1 MKVPIKKRYAK
12 YFLLLA
18 QNTRATTMS
27 KDFTEIDTD
36 TPKGRLLAFCRM
48 YGLSSNREI
57 EKLLDLGNG
66 YFRTPDKGMNT
77 GTLCKIAKR
86 YPTLNLNWLICG
98 CGHIYSQDNT
108 LSEGEKISTIAES
121 HTSYNPSASA
131 FPSTSV
137 AVRIFESLEA
147 FCHPERESLPPH
159 WLMIEKNLL
168 HDRAD
173 ALVKI
178 TDESLSPEYSPGEYL
193 LVGPASGSLAQFIG
207 PRDKRLL
214 LILPSEGN
222 PLVRIAQR
230 YPGQSEM
237 FLFTALHPDKR
248 LFPDLICTL
257 GQIVAF
263 WEVKGVFHL

>member
-1 MKVPIKKRYAK
+1 
-12 YFLLLA
+12 
-18 QNTRATTMS
+18 MS

-108 LSEGEKISTIAES
+108 LCEGEKITAVAES
-121 HTSYNPSASA
+121 HAPYHPSASA

-137 AVRIFESLEA
+137 AVRIFETLEA

-159 WLMIEKNLL
+159 WLPVARPRGCLGQDRGRKPIAGILAGRIPARRSFLRCADTVARHTRQTHAARTPYRRKPSGADGSAVSRPVGNVPL
-168 HDRAD
+168 HGTSSRQTTVPGLDLHPGTNRCF
-173 ALVKI
+173 LGNKGRIPSLKI
-178 TDESLSPEYSPGEYL
+178 PRPL
-193 LVGPASGSLAQFIG
+193 
-207 PRDKRLL
+207 PRDSK
-214 LILPSEGN
+214 SN
-222 PLVRIAQR
+222 
-230 YPGQSEM
+230 
-237 FLFTALHPDKR
+237 TA
-248 LFPDLICTL
+248 CS
-257 GQIVAF
+257 
-263 WEVKGVFHL
+263 

>member
-1 MKVPIKKRYAK
+1 
-12 YFLLLA
+12 
-18 QNTRATTMS
+18 MS

-108 LSEGEKISTIAES
+108 LSEGEKISTVAES

-137 AVRIFESLEA
+137 AVRIFESLET

-222 PLVRIAQR
+222 PLVRISQR

-257 GQIVAF
+257 GQIAAF

>member
-1 MKVPIKKRYAK
+1 
-12 YFLLLA
+12 
-18 QNTRATTMS
+18 MS

-108 LSEGEKISTIAES
+108 LCEGEKITAVAES
-121 HTSYNPSASA
+121 HAPYNPSASA

-137 AVRIFESLEA
+137 AVRIFETLEA

-173 ALVKI
+173 ALVRI
-178 TDESLSPEYSPGEYL
+178 ADESLSPEYSPGEYL
-193 LVGPASGSLAQFIG
+193 LVGPSSGVLTRFSAHTTNACCSYSLPKEALWCGWLSGIPASRKCSSSRHFIPTNG
-207 PRDKRLL
+207 CSR
-214 LILPSEGN
+214 
-222 PLVRIAQR
+222 
-230 YPGQSEM
+230 
-237 FLFTALHPDKR
+237 T
-248 LFPDLICTL
+248 
-257 GQIVAF
+257 
-263 WEVKGVFHL
+263 

>member
-1 MKVPIKKRYAK
+1 
-12 YFLLLA
+12 
-18 QNTRATTMS
+18 MS

-108 LSEGEKISTIAES
+108 LCEGEKITAVAES
-121 HTSYNPSASA
+121 HAPYNPSASA

-137 AVRIFESLEA
+137 AVRIFETLEA

-173 ALVKI
+173 ALVRI
-178 TDESLSPEYSPGEYL
+178 ADESLSPEYSPGEYL
-193 LVGPASGSLAQFIG
+193 LVGPS
-207 PRDKRLL
+207 P
-214 LILPSEGN
+214 
-222 PLVRIAQR
+222 V
-230 YPGQSEM
+230 
-237 FLFTALHPDKR
+237 
-248 LFPDLICTL
+248 C
-257 GQIVAF
+257 
-263 WEVKGVFHL
+263 

>member
-1 MKVPIKKRYAK
+1 
-12 YFLLLA
+12 
-18 QNTRATTMS
+18 MS

-108 LSEGEKISTIAES
+108 LCEGEKITAVAES
-121 HTSYNPSASA
+121 HAPYNPSASA

-137 AVRIFESLEA
+137 AVRIFETLEA

-173 ALVKI
+173 ALVRI
-178 TDESLSPEYSPGEYL
+178 ADESLSPEYSPGESL
-193 LVGPASGSLAQFIG
+193 LVGPSSGVLTRLLGAH
-207 PRDKRLL
+207 DKRLL
-214 LILPSEGN
+214 LILPTEGS
-222 PLVRIAQR
+222 PLVRMAQR

-257 GQIVAF
+257 GQIAAF
-263 WEVKGVFHL
+263 WEIKGVFHL

>member
-1 MKVPIKKRYAK
+1 
-12 YFLLLA
+12 
-18 QNTRATTMS
+18 
-27 KDFTEIDTD
+27 
-36 TPKGRLLAFCRM
+36 
-48 YGLSSNREI
+48 
-57 EKLLDLGNG
+57 
-66 YFRTPDKGMNT
+66 
-77 GTLCKIAKR
+77 
-86 YPTLNLNWLICG
+86 
-98 CGHIYSQDNT
+98 
-108 LSEGEKISTIAES
+108 
-121 HTSYNPSASA
+121 
-131 FPSTSV
+131 
-137 AVRIFESLEA
+137 
-147 FCHPERESLPPH
+147 
-159 WLMIEKNLL
+159 MIEKNLL

-193 LVGPASGSLAQFIG
+193 LVGPASNSLAQFIG

-222 PLVRIAQR
+222 PLVRISQR

-257 GQIVAF
+257 GQIAAF